1 MPKLLMNFLLHTK
14 NNNGSLERY
23 HYINMNSSEANL
35 NRVLSL
41 KWDLQLLNYCY
52 IYCFD
57 YQLVLQIYFVK
68 I

>member
-35 NRVLSL
+35 NGVPSQVGFEAF
-41 KWDLQLLNYCY
+41 KLLLY
-52 IYCFD
+52 I
-57 YQLVLQIYFVK
+57 LL
-68 I
+68 